1 MLDRS
6 VPYFN
11 VIMKRQPGRPIPE
24 CPLPAGYAIARFIPG
39 NEESWAEIEAS
50 VGEFDSAGEAIRY
63 FRQTYMPLPD
73 ELGKRLLFVENERGE
88 AVGTIMCW
96 WDYTGVR
103 RDPSVHWFA
112 VKRGFQGL
120 GLGKALVA
128 ACLREMIRL
137 EGDRDIYLHTQ
148 TWSYKAVRL
157 YSRFGFEIV
166 RDETFGSYANDYD
179 RAMPILDMLLKP
191 ERE

>member
-11 VIMKRQPGRPIPE
+11 VIMKRRPGRPIPE
-24 CPLPAGYAIARFIPG
+24 CPLPAGYALTRFSPG
-39 NEESWAEIEAS
+39 SESRWAEIEAS
-50 VGEFDSAGEAIRY
+50 VGEFERAEEAIRY
-63 FRQTYMPLPD
+63 FRQTYMPMPD

-96 WDYTGVR
+96 WDCTAGR
-103 RDPSVHWFA
+103 RDPSIHWFA
-112 VKRGFQGL
+112 VKREHQGK

-137 EGDRDIYLHTQ
+137 EGDRDMYLHTQ

-157 YSRFGFEIV
+157 YNRFGFEIM

-179 RAMPILDMLLKP
+179 RAMPILDALLKQ
-191 ERE
+191 EGE

>member
-11 VIMKRQPGRPIPE
+11 VIMKRPPGGPIPE
-24 CPLPAGYAIARFIPG
+24 CPLPAGYAIAKFIPG
-39 NEESWAEIEAS
+39 KEESWAEIEAS
-50 VGEFDSAGEAIRY
+50 VGEFDCAGEAVRY
-63 FRQTYMPLPD
+63 FRQTYLPLPD
-73 ELGKRLLFVENERGE
+73 ELGERLLFVENERGE
-88 AVGTIMCW
+88 AVGTITCW
-96 WDYTGVR
+96 WDFTAGR
-103 RDPSVHWFA
+103 RDPSIHWFA
-112 VKRGFQGL
+112 VKVGYQGK

-128 ACLREMIRL
+128 VCLQEMIRL

-166 RDETFGSYANDYD
+166 RDETFGSYRNDYD
-179 RAMPILDMLLKP
+179 LAMPILDALLKR